1 MVQRVTFSSEEMEFS
16 KRDKNSLGQG
26 GFEVVK
32 REVKW
37 EEKQF
42 PISALLV
49 IQAPVD
55 NLRKSMEVLLLLIIV
70 ETWKNL
76 VLRS

>member
-42 PISALLV
+42 PISALSV
-49 IQAPVD
+49 IQAPVG